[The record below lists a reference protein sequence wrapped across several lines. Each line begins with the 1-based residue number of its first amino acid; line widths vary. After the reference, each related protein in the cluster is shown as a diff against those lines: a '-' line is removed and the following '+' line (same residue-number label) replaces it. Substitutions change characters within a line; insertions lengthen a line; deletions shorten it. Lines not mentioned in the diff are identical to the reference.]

1 MPRAALRPNFGP
13 PAAPLEDTFSPEQ
26 VAAHF
31 GCTVRQVHRLIE
43 QGRRKPY
50 AGGLWPTFKASHKAR
65 RIPRSAVERHKAWM
79 ERQGAPACVGG
90 QEVAA

>member
-1 MPRAALRPNFGP
+1 MPRAAQRPNFGQ

-50 AGGLWPTFKASHKAR
+50 AGGLSPTFKVSHKVR
-65 RIPRSAVERHKAWM
+65 RIPRSAIERHKAWM
-79 ERQGAPACVGG
+79 ERQGAATAS
-90 QEVAA
+90 EAAA